1 MTSQN
6 MRQENPEH
14 KLTPS
19 SLESEK
25 LRNLYVKIALPM
37 AFGMVLSGL
46 YNMVDAYFIAQYV
59 GDIGFAAVSA
69 IFPLQMLVIAL
80 GAFISNGVSI
90 VVSQYWGAGQNSKA
104 QTVINNAFTLVL
116 LLSIVL
122 AILALSA
129 TSPFLRA
136 SGVTDLLFD
145 DARAYFIPVTM
156 GAVLVLSLSL
166 ITDLLR
172 AQTKMQSLLLI
183 IILGAVSNVILDY
196 LFIAVFN
203 FGVSGAAYATIIC
216 QLMGLL
222 LGIRLLNNPT
232 PLLSIEKLSFAL
244 NFGIIN
250 KFLSIGMPVFISY
263 FGAAVVMVFINT
275 RISQSDLI
283 GSTQWLAAYGIVSR
297 INIFLILPLIAISHA
312 SQTIIAHNY
321 GAKNFL
327 RVKNAAITGA
337 FMASSYLAVMTLCLQ
352 VFPRQIITVFSPQE
366 SVLANSETIIGT
378 MFMLLPLAGV
388 SAICIAFFQA
398 TGRAKKAM
406 LLSSAQ
412 IYVFLLPAM
421 IFISAKFELSAL
433 WYAFPL
439 THVLSALLAISLV
452 WTHLH
457 RLIPQSLGSMEEKA

>member
-122 AILALSA
+122 AILVLSA
-129 TSPFLRA
+129 TSPLLRS

-183 IILGAVSNVILDY
+183 IILGAVSNVILVY
-196 LFIAVFN
+196 CRVQLW
-203 FGVSGAAYATIIC
+203 C
-216 QLMGLL
+216 QWCCLRNDNM
-222 LGIRLLNNPT
+222 P
-232 PLLSIEKLSFAL
+232 
-244 NFGIIN
+244 IN
-250 KFLSIGMPVFISY
+250 G
-263 FGAAVVMVFINT
+263 
-275 RISQSDLI
+275 
-283 GSTQWLAAYGIVSR
+283 
-297 INIFLILPLIAISHA
+297 
-312 SQTIIAHNY
+312 
-321 GAKNFL
+321 
-327 RVKNAAITGA
+327 AITGH
-337 FMASSYLAVMTLCLQ
+337 T
-352 VFPRQIITVFSPQE
+352 
-366 SVLANSETIIGT
+366 
-378 MFMLLPLAGV
+378 
-388 SAICIAFFQA
+388 
-398 TGRAKKAM
+398 
-406 LLSSAQ
+406 
-412 IYVFLLPAM
+412 
-421 IFISAKFELSAL
+421 FIE
-433 WYAFPL
+433 
-439 THVLSALLAISLV
+439 
-452 WTHLH
+452 
-457 RLIPQSLGSMEEKA
+457 